1 MERIAGVVLAAGKGK
16 RMGFPRTNKVSL
28 PLGNKPMVV
37 YAVELLERLH
47 LLLIIVVVGFAKASV
62 VRVLR
67 GHHVTFVHQRRQLG
81 TAHALLCA
89 VRNVPSKEE
98 DLLVIQGDDAVFYR
112 EETMRKLV
120 QLHRAKG
127 AALTMLT
134 VAIPNPHGLGR
145 VVRDKKGRL
154 LAIVEERDATEQVRA
169 ICEVNPACYVF
180 SVRFLKKY
188 LKQVAKS
195 KFTGEYYL
203 TTLVGIA
210 IREGERVETF
220 NDPNVVWRG
229 VNTKEEL
236 QEARTL
242 FARMK
247 R

>member
-16 RMGFPRTNKVSL
+16 RMGLPRTNKVSL

-47 LLLIIVVVGFAKASV
+47 LPLIIVVVGFAKASV

-67 GHHVTFVHQRRQLG
+67 GHPVTFVHQRRQLG

-89 VRNVPSKEE
+89 VRNIPSKEE

-112 EETMRKLV
+112 EETLRSLV
-120 QLHRAKG
+120 RLHFRTKAP
-127 AALTMLT
+127 LTFLT
-134 VAIPNPHGLGR
+134 VTLANPHGLGR
-145 VVRDKKGRL
+145 VVRDDKGKL

-203 TTLVGIA
+203 TMLVDIA
-210 IREGERVETF
+210 IREGEKIETF
-220 NDPNVVWRG
+220 NDPTVVWRG

-236 QEARTL
+236 QEAQEML
-242 FARMK
+242 ASQ
-247 R
+247 

>member
-1 MERIAGVVLAAGKGK
+1 MERIAAVVLAAGKGK
-16 RMGFPRTNKVSL
+16 RMGLPRTNKVSL
-28 PLGNKPMVV
+28 ALGNKPMVV

-47 LLLIIVVVGFAKASV
+47 LPLIIVVVGFAKASV

-89 VRNVPSKEE
+89 VRSIPFQVE

-134 VAIPNPHGLGR
+134 IAIPNPHGLGR
-145 VVRDKKGRL
+145 VVRDREGRL
-154 LAIVEERDATEQVRA
+154 LAIVEEKDASANQRS
-169 ICEVNPACYVF
+169 IREVNPATYVF
-180 SVRFLKKY
+180 SLAFLQKY
-188 LKQVAKS
+188 LKWVKKS
-195 KFTGEYYL
+195 PVTGEYYL
-203 TTLVGIA
+203 TMLVGIA

-229 VNTKEEL
+229 VNTKEEF

-242 FARMK
+242 LARMK